1 MRILLKALS
10 LSALAAAL
18 AAPPLG
24 LAIAKES
31 AKTVKQTRP
40 NLIAAQKLVSQA
52 FQSLDAAEKAN
63 EYDTEGHAQ
72 KARDLLKTANDEI
85 KLAAEAAKDNANPH
99 KTN

>member
-10 LSALAAAL
+10 LSALIAAL
-18 AAPPLG
+18 ATPPLG
-24 LAIAKES
+24 IALARES

-40 NLIAAQKLVSQA
+40 NLTAAQSLVSQA
-52 FQSLDAAEKAN
+52 FESLDAAEKAN

-72 KARDLLKTANDEI
+72 KARELLRTASDEI
-85 KLAAEAAKDNANPH
+85 TLATQAAKNNTNPH